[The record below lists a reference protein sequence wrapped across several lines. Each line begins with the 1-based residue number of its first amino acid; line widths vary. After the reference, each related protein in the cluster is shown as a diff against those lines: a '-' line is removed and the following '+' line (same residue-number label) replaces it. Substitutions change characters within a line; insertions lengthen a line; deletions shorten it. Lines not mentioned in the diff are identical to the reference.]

1 MQTEAAPIHERARTD
16 WPQVAESLGPRFAE
30 RAPQHDDTD
39 TFVAENYRELR
50 AHRVFSAGVPAE
62 LGGGGASH
70 AELCAL
76 VQTLARHCGSTAL
89 SLAMHTHQV
98 AIAAFRWR
106 HEAGA
111 AEALLRRVAAEELVL
126 VSSGGSDWLAGSGHA
141 ERVDGGYQVSG
152 RKVFASGVPLG
163 DLFMTMAIHDDPAA
177 GPTVLHFAIPLDAPG
192 IAVQD
197 TWHTLGMRG
206 TGSHD
211 VVLDRVFV
219 PDAAIGL
226 RRPPGRWSPAWHV
239 IAAHALPLIL
249 SVYVGVA
256 EGARA
261 LSLRLAARRRHDPGV
276 QDLVGRMETELATA
290 RMGLRHMVDATATG
304 CMGLETTN
312 DVLTGRAVA
321 GAAAIRA
328 VEAAME
334 VAGGAGF
341 YRDRHL
347 ERLFRDVQ
355 GARYHPTRDPAQRRY
370 AGRLALGLDE
380 DDDPGDLRGDSRK
393 ESTT

>member
-1 MQTEAAPIHERARTD
+1 MQTEAAPIHEHRRID
-16 WPQVAESLGPRFAE
+16 WTEIVHTLGPRFGE
-30 RAPQHDDTD
+30 RAPGHDDTD

-76 VQTLARHCGSTAL
+76 VQTLGRYCGSTAL
-89 SLAMHTHQV
+89 ALAMHTHQV

-111 AEALLRRVAAEELVL
+111 AEALLRRVAVEELIL
-126 VSSGGSDWLAGSGHA
+126 VSSGGSDWLTGSGRA
-141 ERVDGGYQVSG
+141 ERVEGGYRVSG
-152 RKVFASGVPLG
+152 RKVFASGVPAG
-163 DLFMTMAIHDDPAA
+163 DLFMTMAVYDDPVA
-177 GPTVLHFAIPLDAPG
+177 GPTVLHFAIPLGAPG

-197 TWHTLGMRG
+197 TWHTIGMRG

-219 PDAAIGL
+219 PDPAISL
-226 RRPPGRWSPAWHV
+226 RRPAGRWSPAWHM
-239 IAAHALPLIL
+239 IATHALPLIL
-249 SVYVGVA
+249 SAYVGVA
-256 EGARA
+256 EAARTLA
-261 LSLRLAARRRHDPGV
+261 LRLAAHRRHDAAV
-276 QDLVGRMETELATA
+276 QDQAGRMETELATA
-290 RMGLRHMVDATATG
+290 RMGLRHMVDAAASG
-304 CMGLETTN
+304 RIGVETTN
-312 DVLTGRAVA
+312 DVLAGRVVA

-334 VAGGAGF
+334 LAGGTGF

-347 ERLFRDVQ
+347 EWLFRDVQ

-370 AGRLALGLDE
+370 AGRLAFGLDV
-380 DDDPGDLRGDSRK
+380 DDDPGDDRGESRK
-393 ESTT
+393 EPAT